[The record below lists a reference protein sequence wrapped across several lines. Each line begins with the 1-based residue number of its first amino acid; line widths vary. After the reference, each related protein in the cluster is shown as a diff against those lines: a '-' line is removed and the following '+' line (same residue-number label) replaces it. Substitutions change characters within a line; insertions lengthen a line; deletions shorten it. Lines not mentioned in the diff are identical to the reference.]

1 MQRAKRKLEHI
12 KYALELG
19 DGPASTHLADLRFL
33 HNCLPEVNPADI
45 ALSVQILG
53 KRLRLPFFIDA
64 ITGSTDAVTDINRR
78 LAQVA
83 AQAGIGLA
91 VGSQFG
97 AVRDG
102 SGLASYAVVREELPD
117 GLVLGN
123 LSALATPAQ
132 AQAAVDMLRADA
144 LEVHLN
150 AAQELWMAEGD
161 KDYAGLLANM
171 ESILATLSVPV
182 VVKETGCGI
191 AAEQYRL
198 LAAKGFTAFDC
209 AGSGGTNFPAIEAR
223 RQGIE
228 LTEDFASWGVPTCWS
243 LLDAQAVLPKEALLL
258 ASGGVRNGAD
268 VARAL
273 ALGADAVGITA
284 PVLALVLEQ
293 GVSAAVDYLQ
303 RLAEELQK
311 YLLLLGCHKSYDLR
325 RVSLV
330 ITGATRDFIASRG
343 YDLLQV
349 CKSRRS
355 QKG

>member
-45 ALSVQILG
+45 DLSVQILG

-64 ITGSTDAVTDINRR
+64 ITGSTDAVTDINRK

-83 AQAGIGLA
+83 AQLGIGLA

-97 AVRDG
+97 AVRSG
-102 SGLASYAVVREELPD
+102 SGLSSYSVVREELPD
-117 GLVLGN
+117 GLVMGN
-123 LSALATPAQ
+123 LSALATPEQ
-132 AQAAVDMLRADA
+132 AQAAVAMLQADA

-171 ESILATLSVPV
+171 ERMRAALSVPV

-223 RQGIE
+223 RQG
-228 LTEDFASWGVPTCWS
+228 LTLPEEFASWGVSTCWS
-243 LLDAQAVLPKEALLL
+243 LLDAQSVLPKTALLL
-258 ASGGVRNGAD
+258 ASGGVRTAAD

-273 ALGADAVGITA
+273 ALGADAVGITS
-284 PVLALVLEQ
+284 PVLALVLEH
-293 GVSAAVDYLQ
+293 GVSAAVKYLQ
-303 RLAEELQK
+303 QLAEELQK
-311 YLLLLGCHKSYDLR
+311 YLLLLGCPRPYALR
-325 RVSLV
+325 SVPLV
-330 ITGATRDFIASRG
+330 ILGETRAFIDSRG
-343 YDLLQV
+343 YELAQV
-349 CKSRRS
+349 CKIRR
-355 QKG
+355 G

>member
-45 ALSVQILG
+45 VLSVQILG

-83 AQAGIGLA
+83 ARLGIGLA

-102 SGLASYAVVREELPD
+102 SGLASYAVVRKELPD

-132 AQAAVDMLRADA
+132 AQAAVDMLQADA

-161 KDYAGLLANM
+161 KNYAGLLANM
-171 ESILATLSVPV
+171 EKMRTALSVPV

-198 LAAKGFTAFDC
+198 LLAKGFTAFDC
-209 AGSGGTNFPAIEAR
+209 AGSGGTNFPAIEAC
-223 RQGIE
+223 RQGLQLPKE
-228 LTEDFASWGVPTCWS
+228 FASWGVSTCWS
-243 LLDAQAVLPKEALLL
+243 LLDAQAVLPKAALLL
-258 ASGGVRNGAD
+258 ASGGVRTAAD

-293 GVSAAVDYLQ
+293 GVDAAVEYLLQ
-303 RLAEELQK
+303 LADELQK
-311 YLLLLGCHKSYDLR
+311 YLLLLGCRTPYELR
-325 RVSLV
+325 RVPLV
-330 ITGATRDFIASRG
+330 ITGETRDFLASRG
-343 YDLLQV
+343 YDLAQV
-349 CKSRRS
+349 CRQRRA
-355 QKG
+355 

>member
-45 ALSVQILG
+45 VLSVQILG

-64 ITGSTDAVTDINRR
+64 ITGSTDAVTDINCK

-83 AQAGIGLA
+83 AQVGIGLA

-132 AQAAVDMLRADA
+132 AQAAVEMLQADA

-171 ESILATLSVPV
+171 ENIRSALSVPV

-223 RQGIE
+223 RQALE
-228 LTEDFASWGVPTCWS
+228 LPEEFASWGVPTCWS
-243 LLDAQAVLPKEALLL
+243 LVDAQSVLPKEALLL
-258 ASGGVRNGAD
+258 ASGGVRTAAD
-268 VARAL
+268 AARAL

-293 GVSAAVDYLQ
+293 GVSAAVEYLQ
-303 RLAEELQK
+303 KLAEELEK
-311 YLLLLGCHKSYDLR
+311 YLLLLGCHKPYELR
-325 RVSLV
+325 SVPLV
-330 ITGATRDFIASRG
+330 VTGETRDFIASRG
-343 YDLLQV
+343 YDLAQV
-349 CKSRRS
+349 CRGRRE
-355 QKG
+355 

>member
-45 ALSVQILG
+45 DLSVQILG

-64 ITGSTDAVTDINRR
+64 ITGSTDAVTDINRK

-83 AQAGIGLA
+83 AQLGIGLA

-97 AVRDG
+97 AVRSG
-102 SGLASYAVVREELPD
+102 SGLSSYSVVREELPD
-117 GLVLGN
+117 GLVMGN
-123 LSALATPAQ
+123 LSALATPEQ
-132 AQAAVDMLRADA
+132 AQAAVAMLQADA

-171 ESILATLSVPV
+171 ERMRAALSVPV

-198 LAAKGFTAFDC
+198 LIAKGFTAFDC

-223 RQGIE
+223 RQG
-228 LTEDFASWGVPTCWS
+228 LTLPEEFASWGVSTCWS
-243 LLDAQAVLPKEALLL
+243 LLDAQSVLPKTALLL
-258 ASGGVRNGAD
+258 ASGGVRTAAD

-284 PVLALVLEQ
+284 PVLALVLEH
-293 GVSAAVDYLQ
+293 GVSAAVKYLQ
-303 RLAEELQK
+303 QLAEELQK
-311 YLLLLGCHKSYDLR
+311 YLLLLGCPRPYALR
-325 RVSLV
+325 SVPLV
-330 ITGATRDFIASRG
+330 ILGETRAFIDSRG
-343 YDLLQV
+343 YELAQV
-349 CKSRRS
+349 CKIRR
-355 QKG
+355 G

>member
-45 ALSVQILG
+45 DLSVQILG

-83 AQAGIGLA
+83 AKAGIGLA

-97 AVRDG
+97 AVRSG

-161 KDYAGLLANM
+161 KDYSGLLANM
-171 ESILATLSVPV
+171 ERMRAQLSVPV

-191 AAEQYRL
+191 AAEQYGL
-198 LAAKGFTAFDC
+198 LLAKGFTAFDC

-223 RQGIE
+223 RQGLQ

-243 LLDAQAVLPKEALLL
+243 LLDAQAVLPKSALLL
-258 ASGGVRNGAD
+258 ASGGVRTAAD

-273 ALGADAVGITA
+273 ALGADSVGITA
-284 PVLALVLEQ
+284 PVLSLVLEQ
-293 GVSAAVDYLQ
+293 DANAAVAYLQ
-303 RLAEELQK
+303 QLADELQK
-311 YLLLLGCHKSYDLR
+311 YLLLLGCHKPYDLR
-325 RVSLV
+325 QVPLV
-330 ITGATRDFIASRG
+330 ILGETRDFLASRD
-343 YDLLQV
+343 YALAQV
-349 CKSRRS
+349 CRGRRE
-355 QKG
+355 